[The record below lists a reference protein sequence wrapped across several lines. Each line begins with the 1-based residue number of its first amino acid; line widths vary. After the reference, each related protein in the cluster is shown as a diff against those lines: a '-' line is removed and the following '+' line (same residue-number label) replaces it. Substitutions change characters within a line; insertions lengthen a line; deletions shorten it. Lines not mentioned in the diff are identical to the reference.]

1 MISKERMNAAGHCV
15 LSSRVSKTLIQ
26 RAAADIESIFGHFRA
41 SRSRAISS
49 LATRHCLTMRTHE
62 HVQLQPGEANG
73 FVSGQQQP
81 AEVHHANASVSAVA
95 ELQAMMGG
103 GLGHQG
109 LTFPMGMLGSGPQN
123 FAAIFMAQQAAAAA
137 GGQQQQQQQQQQRIM
152 QHFAAMAAAANGH
165 GHLNVPN
172 GVHREDEMEEDE
184 MEEDGREMGV
194 SGSWN
199 AGNGSEDEGD
209 IVQSMGA
216 GSHDDGSGGAGHA
229 GLANWSPSNT
239 QQPSTFDRCSL
250 LQRREKIVYQ
260 KAKRSVYTA
269 LREVSPRPRPPH
281 TNLQLELNRF
291 HWIFCAFALYCCACL
306 ELAASAPLYRSL
318 SCRAAS
324 QLSAPASSPPL
335 IASSHL
341 FGDGGA

>member
-1 MISKERMNAAGHCV
+1 MK
-15 LSSRVSKTLIQ
+15 
-26 RAAADIESIFGHFRA
+26 
-41 SRSRAISS
+41 
-49 LATRHCLTMRTHE
+49 THE

-73 FVSGQQQP
+73 SVSGQQQP

-95 ELQAMMGG
+95 QLQALMGG

-123 FAAIFMAQQAAAAA
+123 FAAIFIAQQAAAAA
-137 GGQQQQQQQQQQRIM
+137 GGQQQQQQQQQHMM

-209 IVQSMGA
+209 MVQSMGA
-216 GSHDDGSGGAGHA
+216 GSYDDGSGGAGHA

-239 QQPSTFDRCSL
+239 QQPSTFDRFSL
-250 LQRREKIVYQ
+250 LQRREKIVYK

-281 TNLQLELNRF
+281 TNLQLESNRF
-291 HWIFCAFALYCCACL
+291 HRILRIRATLQCL
-306 ELAASAPLYRSL
+306 S
-318 SCRAAS
+318 
-324 QLSAPASSPPL
+324 
-335 IASSHL
+335 
-341 FGDGGA
+341 